1 MARATRCLSC
11 VAPSAPQYK
20 TYLRSNTP
28 ALLGE
33 RKYTGLYRCS
43 VTENGLVR
51 NILGYRELRNCRST
65 ASKANLPGGGRAP
78 AVCGASARRLQR
90 GLRAL
95 QLPSQPKRR
104 LATHQISCCSPSRQA
119 ELFWTFSTFGAANA
133 DFSQPWC
140 LKLTKVRPQSQL
152 SRTFERKVIKSHE
165 KSSESDQKS

>member
-65 ASKANLPGGGRAP
+65 ALNCDQSQSPRGGARSRSLRRQRETPAAWAASTAAAVAAEAAARNASNNRA
-78 AVCGASARRLQR
+78 ARRHVRLNFS
-90 GLRAL
+90 GL
-95 QLPSQPKRR
+95 
-104 LATHQISCCSPSRQA
+104 
-119 ELFWTFSTFGAANA
+119 
-133 DFSQPWC
+133 
-140 LKLTKVRPQSQL
+140 SQL
-152 SRTFERKVIKSHE
+152 LAQPTRTFRNRGV
-165 KSSESDQKS
+165 SS